1 MNIELIG
8 KDVQPS
14 KMLKGRIE
22 NKLGKIERRLGHNL
36 FVRVKLDASTNRQFT
51 CGVHFQGIGQD
62 FNANATSDDL
72 IKAAD
77 EAMQKIERQVT
88 KAQHRG
94 ESKRYNTPRIEDFQA
109 EVD

>member
-14 KMLKGRIE
+14 KMLKGRLE

-36 FVRVKLDASTNRQFT
+36 FARVVLDASTNRQFT
-51 CGVHFQGIGQD
+51 CGVHFQGLGQD

-94 ESKRYNTPRIEDFQA
+94 ESRRHSTPRIQDFQA
-109 EVD
+109 VVD